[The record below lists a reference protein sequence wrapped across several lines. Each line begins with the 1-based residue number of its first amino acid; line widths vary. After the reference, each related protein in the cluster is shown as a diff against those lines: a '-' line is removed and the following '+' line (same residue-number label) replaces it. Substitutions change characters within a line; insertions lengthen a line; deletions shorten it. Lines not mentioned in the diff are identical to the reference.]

1 MRPSMRRISTAIAI
15 LVFLIMCCDFLIALS
30 LQAGEPRAAWSVEWE
45 NTLQAAKKEG
55 QVTIYASAVYEQVF
69 REFQKK
75 FPEIRVVLV
84 TGSGNEI
91 GSRIMSERRAQKY
104 LADIYIGGT
113 GTGHDVLHK
122 AGALDPIKPA
132 LLLPEV
138 LDSSVW
144 FQRRHHYVD
153 AQGRYIL
160 AFNGIVQNYFA
171 YNTRLVNASEFN
183 SYWDFL
189 NPKWKGRIVV
199 SDPSMRVGV
208 TGALR
213 LIYYSEGLGEKF
225 LRRFLAEMALTPTR
239 DLRQL
244 VDWLATGKF
253 AISAFASAD
262 RANIMDA
269 KAKGLPVD
277 WFDPTLFKEGVPGIF
292 SSNGNLALVN
302 RAAHPNA
309 AIIAANWLLSREGQ
323 KVYQELQDGADSL
336 RIDIPKDNVPLHTRR
351 KPGSNYELMDRP
363 DRMDMEP
370 IYKIVGEVWKGR

>member
-1 MRPSMRRISTAIAI
+1 MKLLSTSVA
-15 LVFLIMCCDFLIALS
+15 VLIIGCCDFIIAS
-30 LQAGEPRAAWSVEWE
+30 TSRAGEAGAARSAEW
-45 NTLQAAKKEG
+45 NKILQAAKKEG

-69 REFQKK
+69 REFQKR
-75 FPEIRVVLV
+75 FPDIRVVAV

-91 GSRIMSERRAQKY
+91 GSRIMSERRARKY
-104 LADIYIGGT
+104 LADLYIGGT

-122 AGALDPIKPA
+122 AGALDPIQPV

-138 LDSSVW
+138 LDPTAW

-153 AQGRYIL
+153 ADGRYIL

-171 YNTRLVNASEFN
+171 YNTKLVNAREFN

-189 NPKWKGRIVV
+189 NPKWRGRIVV

-213 LIYYSEGLGEKF
+213 LIYYTEGLGEGF

-244 VDWLATGKF
+244 VDWLAAGKF

-269 KAKGLPVD
+269 KTKGLPVD

-292 SSNGNLALVN
+292 SSNGNLALIH

-309 AIIAANWLLSREGQ
+309 AIVAANWLLSREGQ
-323 KVYQELQDGADSL
+323 KAYQELQDGADSL
-336 RIDIPKDNVPLHTRR
+336 RIDISKDNVPPHTRR
-351 KPGSNYELMDRP
+351 KTGSNYELMDRP
-363 DRMDMEP
+363 DRMDMDP
-370 IYKIVGEVWKGR
+370 IYKIVGDVWKGR